1 MNQKDVLNIVRFS
14 VTDEIGNS
22 KTDWDQAFIFYADG
36 SVKLVSVDEALDI
49 SKNSKVAIRETTS
62 EEVTNNFQKFRKIPN
77 YVSDEEANSFFEHYD
92 EWVANRDKP
101 FNQENEGTEVIETIS
116 DNNSSQ
122 ENKKKDKKTRFSKF

>member
-62 EEVTNNFQKFRKIPN
+62 EEVTNN
-77 YVSDEEANSFFEHYD
+77 
-92 EWVANRDKP
+92 
-101 FNQENEGTEVIETIS
+101 
-116 DNNSSQ
+116 SSQ
-122 ENKKKDKKTRFSKF
+122 EEN